1 MAASHKWESVF
12 MNYRMVFS
20 MIGRLLMLEA
30 ALLLLP
36 AACSA
41 VYGESSLWAF
51 LITAG
56 IALLLGGVSVLL
68 CRTKKQAIY
77 AKEGFVIAALSWIF
91 LSAVGALPFVISGEI
106 PHYIDAFFETVS
118 GFTTTGASIL
128 TCLGAQGEP
137 LTLSH
142 GILFWRSF
150 THWVGGMGVLV
161 LMMALVP
168 SGSGRTIHVMRA
180 EAPGPIVGK
189 LVPRLRDTA
198 KILYLIYLALTV
210 IEVVCLLIAGMP
222 LFDSLLHTF
231 GTAGTGGFGIYS
243 TSIGEYNAACQWII
257 TVFMWLFGVNFNVY
271 YLLLI
276 RAYRPALT
284 NREVWWYGGITVAA
298 VVAVAANVLPTGA
311 FATTEETVRHAA
323 FQVASIMTTTGY
335 ATTDFNLWPLFAK
348 CVLVL
353 LMFVGAC
360 AGSTGGGLKVSRVLL
375 VGKAVGRELKRLVHP
390 RSVGVVRLEGKRVE
404 ESVVQSA
411 TAYIVLYF
419 LLFGGALLLLCL
431 EPAFD
436 LESNF
441 TAVAACINNIG
452 PGLGAVGPTG
462 SYADYSVLSKIVLS
476 FAMLLGR
483 LEIYPLVLALLPGT
497 WTKK

>member
-1 MAASHKWESVF
+1 

-30 ALLLLP
+30 GLLLLP

-41 VYGESSLWAF
+41 VYGESSVWAL
-51 LITAG
+51 LIAAA
-56 IALLLGGVSVLL
+56 IALLVGGGMVLI
-68 CRTKKQAIY
+68 CRTHKQAIY

-106 PHYIDAFFETVS
+106 PNYIDAFFETVS

-128 TCLGAQGEP
+128 TNLGTRAEP
-137 LTLSH
+137 LALSH

-198 KILYLIYLALTV
+198 KILYLIYLALTAV
-210 IEVVCLLIAGMP
+210 EVVCLLVAGMP
-222 LFDSLLHTF
+222 LFDSLIHTF
-231 GTAGTGGFGIYS
+231 GTAGTGGFGMYS
-243 TSIGEYNAACQWII
+243 TSVGEYNIACQWII

-276 RAYRPALT
+276 RSVRSALS
-284 NREVWWYGGITVAA
+284 NREVWLYGGITLF
-298 VVAVAANVLPTGA
+298 AVAAITVNVLPLEQY
-311 FATTEETVRHAA
+311 ATIEETVRHAA
-323 FQVASIMTTTGY
+323 FQVSSIITTTGY
-335 ATTDFNLWPLFAK
+335 ATTDFNLWPMFAK

-353 LMFVGAC
+353 LMFIGAC
-360 AGSTGGGLKVSRVLL
+360 AGSTGGGLKVSRVML

-419 LLFGGALLLLCL
+419 MLFGASFLLLCL

-441 TAVAACINNIG
+441 TAVTACINNIG

-462 SYADYSVLSKIVLS
+462 SYADYSVLSKVVLS

-497 WTKK
+497 WTKH

>member
-1 MAASHKWESVF
+1 

-30 ALLLLP
+30 GLLLLP

-41 VYGESSLWAF
+41 VYGESSVWAL
-51 LITAG
+51 LIAAA
-56 IALLLGGVSVLL
+56 IALLVGGGMVLI
-68 CRTKKQAIY
+68 CRTHKQAIY

-106 PHYIDAFFETVS
+106 PNYIDAFFETVS

-128 TCLGAQGEP
+128 TNLGTRAEP

-198 KILYLIYLALTV
+198 KILYLIYLALTAV
-210 IEVVCLLIAGMP
+210 EVVCLLVAGMP
-222 LFDSLLHTF
+222 LFDSLIHTF
-231 GTAGTGGFGIYS
+231 GTAGTGGFGMYS
-243 TSIGEYNAACQWII
+243 TSVGEYNIACQWII
-257 TVFMWLFGVNFNVY
+257 TVLMWLFGVNFNVY

-276 RAYRPALT
+276 RSVRSALS
-284 NREVWWYGGITVAA
+284 NREVWLYGGITLF
-298 VVAVAANVLPTGA
+298 AVAAITVNVLPLEQY
-311 FATTEETVRHAA
+311 ATIEETVRHAA
-323 FQVASIMTTTGY
+323 FQVSSIITTTGY
-335 ATTDFNLWPLFAK
+335 ATTDFNLWPMFAK

-353 LMFVGAC
+353 LMFIGAC
-360 AGSTGGGLKVSRVLL
+360 AGSTGGGLKVSRVML

-419 LLFGGALLLLCL
+419 MLFGASFLLLCL

-441 TAVAACINNIG
+441 TAVTACINNIG

-462 SYADYSVLSKIVLS
+462 SYADYSVLSKVVLS

-497 WTKK
+497 WTKH

>member
-1 MAASHKWESVF
+1 

-30 ALLLLP
+30 GLLLLP

-41 VYGESSLWAF
+41 VYGESSVWAL
-51 LITAG
+51 LIAAA
-56 IALLLGGVSVLL
+56 IALLVGGGMVLI
-68 CRTKKQAIY
+68 CRTHKQAIY

-106 PHYIDAFFETVS
+106 PNYIDAFFETVS

-128 TCLGAQGEP
+128 TNLGTRAEP

-198 KILYLIYLALTV
+198 KILYLIYLALTAV
-210 IEVVCLLIAGMP
+210 EVVCLLVAGMP
-222 LFDSLLHTF
+222 LFDSLIHTF
-231 GTAGTGGFGIYS
+231 GTAGTGGFGMYS
-243 TSIGEYNAACQWII
+243 TSVGEYNIACQWII

-276 RAYRPALT
+276 RSVRSALS
-284 NREVWWYGGITVAA
+284 NREVWLYGGITLF
-298 VVAVAANVLPTGA
+298 AVAAITVNVLPLEQY
-311 FATTEETVRHAA
+311 ATIEETVRHAA
-323 FQVASIMTTTGY
+323 FQVSSIITTTGY
-335 ATTDFNLWPLFAK
+335 ATTDFNLWPMFAK

-353 LMFVGAC
+353 LMFIGAC
-360 AGSTGGGLKVSRVLL
+360 AGSTGGGLKVSRVML

-419 LLFGGALLLLCL
+419 MLFGASFLLLCL

-441 TAVAACINNIG
+441 TAVTACINNIG

-462 SYADYSVLSKIVLS
+462 SYADYSVLSKVVLS

-497 WTKK
+497 WTKH

>member
-1 MAASHKWESVF
+1 M
-12 MNYRMVFS
+12 
-20 MIGRLLMLEA
+20 
-30 ALLLLP
+30 
-36 AACSA
+36 
-41 VYGESSLWAF
+41 
-51 LITAG
+51 
-56 IALLLGGVSVLL
+56 
-68 CRTKKQAIY
+68 
-77 AKEGFVIAALSWIF
+77 
-91 LSAVGALPFVISGEI
+91 
-106 PHYIDAFFETVS
+106 
-118 GFTTTGASIL
+118 
-128 TCLGAQGEP
+128 
-137 LTLSH
+137 SH

-168 SGSGRTIHVMRA
+168 TGSGRTIHVMRA

-198 KILYLIYLALTV
+198 KILYLIYFGLTV
-210 IEVVCLLIAGMP
+210 IQVICLLVAGMP
-222 LFDSLLHTF
+222 LFDSMVHTF

-243 TSIGEYNAACQWII
+243 TSIGEYNVACQWII

-276 RAYRPALT
+276 RAFRPALS
-284 NREVWWYGGITVAA
+284 NRELWLYGGITLASVAA
-298 VVAVAANVLPTGA
+298 ITANVWTQMPY
-311 FATTEETVRHAA
+311 TTFEETVRHSA
-323 FQVASIMTTTGY
+323 FQVSSIMTTTGY
-335 ATTDFNLWPLFAK
+335 ATTDFNLWPMFSK

-353 LMFVGAC
+353 LMFIGAC
-360 AGSTGGGLKVSRVLL
+360 AGSTGGGLKVSRVML
-375 VGKAVGRELKRLVHP
+375 VGKAVARELKRLVHP
-390 RSVGVVRLEGKRVE
+390 RSVGVIRLEGKRVE

-411 TAYIVLYF
+411 SAYIVLYF
-419 LLFGGALLLLCL
+419 LLFGGAFLLLCL

-462 SYADYSVLSKIVLS
+462 SYADYGALSKVVLS

-483 LEIYPLVLALLPGT
+483 LEIYPLVLTLLPAT
-497 WTKK
+497 WTKE

>member
-1 MAASHKWESVF
+1 

-20 MIGRLLMLEA
+20 MVGRLLLLEA
-30 ALLLLP
+30 GLLLLP
-36 AACSA
+36 AACSLI
-41 VYGESSLWAF
+41 YREQSLWAL

-56 IALLLGGVSVLL
+56 IALVLGGLLCLL
-68 CRTKKQAIY
+68 CRRRSQTIY
-77 AKEGFVIAALSWIF
+77 AKEGFVIAALSWIA
-91 LSAVGALPFVISGEI
+91 LSAVGALPFVLSGAI
-106 PHYIDAFFETVS
+106 PNYIDAFFETVS

-128 TCLGAQGEP
+128 TVLGTRGEA
-137 LTLSH
+137 LALSH

-168 SGSGRTIHVMRA
+168 TGSGRTIHVMRA

-198 KILYLIYLALTV
+198 KILYLIYLGLTATQV
-210 IEVVCLLIAGMP
+210 ICLLVAGMP
-222 LFDSLLHTF
+222 LFDSLVHTF
-231 GTAGTGGFGIYS
+231 GTAGTGGFGLYS

-276 RAYRPALT
+276 RAFRPALS
-284 NREVWWYGGITVAA
+284 NRELWLYGGIVLASVAA
-298 VVAVAANVLPTGA
+298 VTVNVWMQTPY
-311 FATTEETVRHAA
+311 TTFEETVRHSA
-323 FQVASIMTTTGY
+323 FQVSSIMTTTGY
-335 ATTDFNLWPLFAK
+335 ATTDFNLWPMFAK

-360 AGSTGGGLKVSRVLL
+360 AGSTGGGLKVSRVML

-390 RSVGVVRLEGKRVE
+390 RSVGVIRLEGKRVE

-411 TAYIVLYF
+411 TAYVVLYF
-419 LLFGGALLLLCL
+419 LLFGGAFLLLCL

-462 SYADYSVLSKIVLS
+462 SYADYGVLSKVVLS

-483 LEIYPLVLALLPGT
+483 LEIYPMVLALLPGT
-497 WTKK
+497 WTKE

>member
-1 MAASHKWESVF
+1 

-20 MIGRLLMLEA
+20 MIGRLLLLEA
-30 ALLLLP
+30 VLLLLP

-41 VYGESSLWAF
+41 LYGESSVW
-51 LITAG
+51 
-56 IALLLGGVSVLL
+56 ALLVSAGVALAVGGLLVLAL
-68 CRTKKQAIY
+68 RPKNKTIY

-91 LSAVGALPFVISGEI
+91 LSAVGALPFVFSGAI
-106 PHYIDAFFETVS
+106 PNFVDAFFETVS

-128 TCLGAQGEP
+128 TNLSARGEA
-137 LTLSH
+137 LAMSH

-168 SGSGRTIHVMRA
+168 TGSGRT
-180 EAPGPIVGK
+180 GPIVGK

-198 KILYLIYLALTV
+198 KILYLIYFGLTV
-210 IEVVCLLIAGMP
+210 IQVICLLVAGMP
-222 LFDSLLHTF
+222 LFDSLVHTF

-276 RAYRPALT
+276 RAFRPALS
-284 NREVWWYGGITVAA
+284 NRELWLYGGITLASVAA
-298 VVAVAANVLPTGA
+298 ITANVWTQMPY
-311 FATTEETVRHAA
+311 TTFEETVRHSA
-323 FQVASIMTTTGY
+323 FQVSSIMTTTGY
-335 ATTDFNLWPLFAK
+335 ATTDFNLWPMFSK

-353 LMFVGAC
+353 LMFIGAC
-360 AGSTGGGLKVSRVLL
+360 AGSTGGGLKVSRVML

-390 RSVGVVRLEGKRVE
+390 RSVGVIRLEGKRVE

-419 LLFGGALLLLCL
+419 LLFGGAFLLLCL

-441 TAVAACINNIG
+441 TAVTACINNIG

-462 SYADYSVLSKIVLS
+462 SYADYGALSKVVLS

-483 LEIYPLVLALLPGT
+483 LEIYPLVLTLLPAT
-497 WTKK
+497 WTKE

>member
-1 MAASHKWESVF
+1 

-30 ALLLLP
+30 GLLLLP

-41 VYGESSLWAF
+41 VYGESSVWAL
-51 LITAG
+51 LIAAA
-56 IALLLGGVSVLL
+56 IALLVGGGMVLI
-68 CRTKKQAIY
+68 CRTHKQAIY

-106 PHYIDAFFETVS
+106 PNYIDAFFETVS

-128 TCLGAQGEP
+128 TNLGTRAEP
-137 LTLSH
+137 LALSH

-198 KILYLIYLALTV
+198 KILYLIYLALTAV
-210 IEVVCLLIAGMP
+210 EVVCLLVAGMP
-222 LFDSLLHTF
+222 LFDSLIHTF
-231 GTAGTGGFGIYS
+231 GTAGTGGFGMYS
-243 TSIGEYNAACQWII
+243 TSVGEYNIACQWII

-276 RAYRPALT
+276 RSVRSALS
-284 NREVWWYGGITVAA
+284 NREVWLYGGITLF
-298 VVAVAANVLPTGA
+298 AVAAITVNVLPLEQY
-311 FATTEETVRHAA
+311 ATIEETVRHAA
-323 FQVASIMTTTGY
+323 FQVSSIITTTGY
-335 ATTDFNLWPLFAK
+335 ATTDFNLWPMFAK

-353 LMFVGAC
+353 LMFIGAC
-360 AGSTGGGLKVSRVLL
+360 AGSTGGGLKVSRVML

-419 LLFGGALLLLCL
+419 MLFGASFLLLCL

-441 TAVAACINNIG
+441 TAVTACINNIG

-462 SYADYSVLSKIVLS
+462 SYADYSVLSKVVLS

>member
-1 MAASHKWESVF
+1 

-30 ALLLLP
+30 GLLLLP
-36 AACSA
+36 ALCSLG
-41 VYGESSLWAF
+41 YQEQSLWAF
-51 LITAG
+51 LLTAA
-56 IALLLGGVSVLL
+56 IALALGGLLTLVL
-68 CRTKKQAIY
+68 RPKNKTIY
-77 AKEGFVIAALSWIF
+77 AKEGFIIAALSWLV

-106 PHYIDAFFETVS
+106 SSYVDAFFETVS

-128 TCLGAQGEP
+128 TSLGTRSEA
-137 LTLSH
+137 LTMSH

-168 SGSGRTIHVMRA
+168 DGSGRTIHVMRA
-180 EAPGPIVGK
+180 EAPGPMVGK

-198 KILYLIYLALTV
+198 KILYLIYLALTALQV
-210 IEVVCLLIAGMP
+210 ICLLAAGMP
-222 LFDSLLHTF
+222 LFDSLIHTF
-231 GTAGTGGFGIYS
+231 GTAGTGGFGLYA

-276 RAYRPALT
+276 RAFRPALT
-284 NREVWWYGGITVAA
+284 NREVWVYFGITVVSVTAIT
-298 VVAVAANVLPTGA
+298 VNILPMEL
-311 FATTEETVRHAA
+311 FATTAETVRHAA

-335 ATTDFNLWPLFAK
+335 ATTDFNLWPMFAK

-353 LMFVGAC
+353 LMFIGAC
-360 AGSTGGGLKVSRVLL
+360 AGSTGGGLKVSRVML
-375 VGKAVGRELKRLVHP
+375 VCKAVARELRRLAHP

-411 TAYIVLYF
+411 TAYVVLYF